1 MLSFA
6 PKTWPVEVLILI
18 ITCFFLILIW
28 FWFPITKFL
37 KADCT
42 LRSSQAVPHP
52 STNRALR
59 RLTSEVGR
67 DLVYSTR
74 YGRQR
79 EVMHATMCSRP
90 NRQTYKEMNGQY
102 EDRQEQRARGLELQ
116 TKRLAFPQQPNL
128 YLEPKWLRWQTLPK
142 LRSRRFGG
150 ETCKKMVTLLDLC
163 VSSLRRGHANLLCI
177 VPILTDDPR
186 RESISQQPAA
196 QHNNC
201 EKHPPIC
208 TTKSI
213 APLAGQSTQRGNRNK
228 KPKPPNFI
236 CDRTNQQ
243 DSGQISVDRSTT
255 VYSQHLQSL
264 SPTKSSANGY
274 STPKPG

>member
-1 MLSFA
+1 MLSAFHA
-6 PKTWPVEVLILI
+6 GSRVGHRQDTAQDTGRTPAGHRPGHQQYVPKGMA
-18 ITCFFLILIW
+18 
-28 FWFPITKFL
+28 K
-37 KADCT
+37 
-42 LRSSQAVPHP
+42 
-52 STNRALR
+52 
-59 RLTSEVGR
+59 
-67 DLVYSTR
+67 
-74 YGRQR
+74 
-79 EVMHATMCSRP
+79 
-90 NRQTYKEMNGQY
+90 
-102 EDRQEQRARGLELQ
+102 
-116 TKRLAFPQQPNL
+116 
-128 YLEPKWLRWQTLPK
+128 K
-142 LRSRRFGG
+142 LF
-150 ETCKKMVTLLDLC
+150 TLLDLC

-255 VYSQHLQSL
+255 VYSHHLQSL